1 MAYSKDFKLRVIE
14 YYGEKG
20 LTKTLEVFK
29 IATETLYKWVDQY
42 IMTGNLEN
50 KKWECKQRKI
60 NLEELEKYIS
70 KPENAEKFLYEIAK
84 DFNCSGEG
92 IRKALKKIGYTNK
105 KNYKIQRT
113 ECRKS

>member
-50 KKWECKQRKI
+50 KKC
-60 NLEELEKYIS
+60 
-70 KPENAEKFLYEIAK
+70 EIL
-84 DFNCSGEG
+84 G
-92 IRKALKKIGYTNK
+92 
-105 KNYKIQRT
+105 
-113 ECRKS
+113 